1 MLRAL
6 EDGGSADL
14 EGGAAGG
21 DDQLDVLIAVV
32 HDLGDA
38 VMQEADADD
47 ALTGADVLGGTGAG
61 LGVNL
66 NVLVQVDQV
75 LDALVVAVLLDHGVD
90 DQLGGTGGV
99 VVGQPDQA
107 LVFGLLQILPVGG
120 SFQVH
125 TSQLILV
132 DHEAQ
137 DALVNAVPVAV
148 GIPVLAAQQVGSVL
162 SFVGFQQA
170 LSSDDVV
177 GVGGAAKPGVSGRI
191 AVFFLDLGLNL
202 TGGQALILN
211 LDAVQLFK
219 VSAGSCQIVFLAG
232 AVDDQLA
239 LSLGCVDQ
247 GLLGSSG
254 LRCRSRGI
262 GGRGSRSRLGSRGR
276 CIAAAGCQR
285 SNHQNGHQNCKN
297 LFHRL
302 CFLHLLILLRKFAYL
317 KRTSFRMLTLYT
329 GDFVLSIGVISYFSR
344 LLGASG

>member
-1 MLRAL
+1 M
-6 EDGGSADL
+6 
-14 EGGAAGG
+14 
-21 DDQLDVLIAVV
+21 
-32 HDLGDA
+32 
-38 VMQEADADD
+38 
-47 ALTGADVLGGTGAG
+47 
-61 LGVNL
+61 
-66 NVLVQVDQV
+66 
-75 LDALVVAVLLDHGVD
+75 AVLLDHGVD
-90 DQLGGTGGV
+90 DQLGGAGGV

-107 LVFGLLQILPVGG
+107 LVFGLQQILPVGG
-120 SFQVH
+120 RFQVH

-132 DHEAQ
+132 DHKAQ
-137 DALVNAVPVAV
+137 DALVDAVPVAV
-148 GIPVLAAQQVGSVL
+148 GVPVLAAQQVGSVL
-162 SFVGFQQA
+162 GLVGFQQA
-170 LSSDDVV
+170 LSSDNVV
-177 GVGGAAKPGVSGRI
+177 GVGGAAEPGVSGRI

-202 TGGQALILN
+202 TGGQALILD

-239 LSLGCVDQ
+239 LGLGCVDQ

-302 CFLHLLILLRKFAYL
+302 CFLHLLILLRKYAYL

-344 LLGASG
+344 LLDASG